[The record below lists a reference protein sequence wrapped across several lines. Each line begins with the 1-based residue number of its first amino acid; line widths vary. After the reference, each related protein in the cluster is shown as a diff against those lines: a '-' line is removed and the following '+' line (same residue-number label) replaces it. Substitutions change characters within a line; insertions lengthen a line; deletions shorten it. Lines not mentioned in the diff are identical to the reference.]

1 MCNLQKKKLVIVMN
15 GKGGVGKDALC
26 DALTVAYRVKN
37 VSAITPIKEIASR
50 YGWNGEK
57 DEKGRRF
64 LAELK
69 RVFVEYN
76 DLPNKYLLDEYR
88 AFLESD
94 DDVLCVHIREKE
106 EIAKFVAGVDTPCV
120 TVLVRRTAI
129 DGGQAYGNDADDKV
143 GEYTYDWEFSND
155 LPLEESGE
163 AFRTLIARVIDGFYA
178 E

>member
-1 MCNLQKKKLVIVMN
+1 MSSVEKKKLVIVMN
-15 GKGGVGKDALC
+15 GKGGVGKDAMC
-26 DALTVAYRVKN
+26 EALTVSYRVRN

-88 AFLESD
+88 AFLEGD
-94 DDVLCVHIREKE
+94 EDVLCVHIREKE
-106 EIAKFVAGVDTPCV
+106 EIEKFVSGVTTPCV

-143 GEYTYDWEFSND
+143 GEYGYDWEFCND
-155 LPLEESGE
+155 LPLEESGA
-163 AFRTLIARVIDGFYA
+163 AFRSLVARIMDGING
-178 E
+178 